1 MFIIISIFTVGKLV
15 SSSNA
20 AA

>member
-15 SSSNA
+15 SSSTA